1 MVEPELYSELGEVMD
16 EGMTPRE
23 ALAITESM
31 KALGVRSFTL
41 PSGFSVVFAAPG
53 VVKTDDGFV
62 PDYMRIHE
70 DGFA

>member
-1 MVEPELYSELGEVMD
+1 MVEPQLYSELGETMD

-31 KALGVRSFTL
+31 KALGVGSFTL

-53 VVKTDDGFV
+53 AVKADGGFV
-62 PDYMRIHE
+62 PDFMRA
-70 DGFA
+70 DGDDLF